1 MGIRK
6 ALYFAAVCSTFTLW
20 GVAAGADEQ
29 AAPGAR
35 VVVLNEGLRLPV
47 PYVERPL
54 TYSPGILNPELDF
67 NIYRFG
73 FNVFGNAGGADAI
86 GAMAFG
92 SGYSITEDF
101 GVRATLFE
109 LQFNKNFGLD
119 VGALGATYRLIR
131 GSFELGLAL
140 DWIYQA
146 SAQDDLY
153 PAAQD
158 ILPSLPMRVHFGHVV
173 RLDLTP
179 TLPITTQGIYVPGL
193 GAFGGGKATVGFAF
207 PVALSIQ
214 PVDQLHFGVGTGFSF
229 AFNAPSG
236 RGPIIDFGDSFY
248 IPLDFEV
255 GVTVPGPHGPVFD
268 MTPFFALPTLFVPG
282 IQNGVDAVQSGVWQA
297 GVKFTGY
304 FYL

>member
-6 ALYFAAVCSTFTLW
+6 ALYFAAVCSTFTLC
-20 GVAAGADEQ
+20 GVTASADEQ
-29 AAPGAR
+29 AAPGTQAL
-35 VVVLNEGLRLPV
+35 VVSQGLRLPV
-47 PYVERPL
+47 AYVERPL
-54 TYSPGILNPELDF
+54 TYSAGILNPELDF

-73 FNVFGNAGGADAI
+73 LNFQGGNINTDVI
-86 GAMAFG
+86 GTMAFG
-92 SGYSITEDF
+92 SGYSITDDF
-101 GVRATLFE
+101 GVRATLFD

-119 VGALGATYRLIR
+119 LGAIGATYRLVK
-131 GSFELGLAL
+131 GSFELGLGI
-140 DWIYQA
+140 DWVYQA
-146 SAQDDLY
+146 AAQAGFF
-153 PAAQD
+153 PAGQD

-193 GAFGGGKATVGFAF
+193 GAFGGGKATVGLAV
-207 PVALSIQ
+207 PVALAIQ

-236 RGPIIDFGDSFY
+236 RGGFDFGDSFY

-282 IQNGVDAVQSGVWQA
+282 VQNGVDAVQSGVWQA